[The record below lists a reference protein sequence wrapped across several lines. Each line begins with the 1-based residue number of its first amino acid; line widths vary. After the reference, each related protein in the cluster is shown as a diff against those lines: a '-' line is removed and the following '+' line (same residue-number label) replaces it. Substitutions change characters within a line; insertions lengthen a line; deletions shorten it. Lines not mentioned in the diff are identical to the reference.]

1 MSIEGHNQMKNDD
14 VKTIS
19 IEKVASMLGI
29 SRNLAYSLARK
40 GELPGVIKLGQK
52 RLVVSKVVIE
62 KLLENCGQLQG

>member
-1 MSIEGHNQMKNDD
+1 MKNDD